1 MQAFYPTSVLET
13 GPDILFFWVARM
25 VMMGLELTDQLPFH
39 TVYLHAIVRDKEGRK
54 MSKSL
59 GNVIDPLEVINGCTL
74 DHLLKKLESGNLP
87 AKEVE
92 KSKKDQQA
100 DFPSGIPQCGS
111 DALRFGLL
119 AYTVQGRDVNLDIK
133 RVVGYRS
140 FCNKLW
146 NATRFA
152 LTYLTDFQPTA
163 TLLED
168 TMSTDKLAVR
178 DKFIISRLMHAC
190 DSVYSNL

>member
-1 MQAFYPTSVLET
+1 M
-13 GPDILFFWVARM
+13 
-25 VMMGLELTDQLPFH
+25 
-39 TVYLHAIVRDKEGRK
+39 VRDKEGRK

-74 DHLLKKLESGNLP
+74 EHLLKKLEAGNLP
-87 AKEVE
+87 AKEVAKCKQDLIE
-92 KSKKDQQA
+92 
-100 DFPSGIPQCGS
+100 DFPDGIPECGS

-133 RVVGYRS
+133 RVVGYRN

-152 LTYLTDFQPTA
+152 LQFISDFIPTV

-168 TMSTDKLAVR
+168 VMSSGKMA
-178 DKFIISRLMHAC
+178 
-190 DSVYSNL
+190 